1 MFTVRWLKQPQRQLK
16 IVSKQQS
23 ISVSLDK
30 IKPFP
35 KRKQLKTIHVKVI
48 MVTKWSL
55 SLKKETQC
63 NKMAIE
69 PQKNCIS
76 STVSVY
82 FWAVSWKS
90 LARLWILLLL
100 KKVCFLKHLF
110 VLMYCM
116 LLSMCVKQN
125 LNVIL
130 ILRVE
135 VSSIVWGTLKWCN
148 VTGLMCKVHT
158 GQTQN
163 NLSLIIT
170 VLCSTPTRQLDAI
183 RIMERKT
190 YLFCCRGSPTLEDE
204 YLSAVSS
211 DPLRGG
217 KQIPAIYLIPPEIMS
232 QQAWGTQSFIGAHR
246 LHGKINK

>member
-1 MFTVRWLKQPQRQLK
+1 MFTVCWLKQPQCQLK
-16 IVSKQQS
+16 IVSKQQGT
-23 ISVSLDK
+23 SVYLDK

-35 KRKQLKTIHVKVI
+35 KRQQLKSIYVKV
-48 MVTKWSL
+48 MNVTKWPL
-55 SLKKETQC
+55 SLKKLYILYTMNLWTLYRICIFLSSFLEIVSKTVDFITIKKKCLLFKTPFYSHILHVAFNGCET
-63 NKMAIE
+63 E
-69 PQKNCIS
+69 
-76 STVSVY
+76 Y
-82 FWAVSWKS
+82 
-90 LARLWILLLL
+90 
-100 KKVCFLKHLF
+100 
-110 VLMYCM
+110 
-116 LLSMCVKQN
+116 

-130 ILRVE
+130 ILKSR
-135 VSSIVWGTLKWCN
+135 SILETLQWCN

-170 VLCSTPTRQLDAI
+170 VFYSTPTRQLDAI
-183 RIMERKT
+183 RIMEWRT

-232 QQAWGTQSFIGAHR
+232 QQAQGTQSFIGAHR